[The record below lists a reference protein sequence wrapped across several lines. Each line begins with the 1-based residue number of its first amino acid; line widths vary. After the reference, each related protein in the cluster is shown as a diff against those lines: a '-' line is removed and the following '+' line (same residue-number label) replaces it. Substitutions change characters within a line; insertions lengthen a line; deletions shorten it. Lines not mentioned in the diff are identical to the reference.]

1 MGLMNGISAA
11 AYTGG
16 EIFARGALVD
26 QQAAIQA
33 ERDKRLAEMQEQASI
48 RGEQR
53 GIQNRATERGLILD
67 ETVANAPKLRDVK
80 AGDIKSEAMAKLDPE
95 ILALQNKAKTEAL
108 TAEEQA
114 KLEFYEANK
123 GKLLARKSAEA
134 AAGRDPLSAKL
145 HDIQI
150 QAAQIELDYKK
161 QETKLPPA
169 VKARAESVRDE
180 IKTISS
186 AIAKAQAEG
195 MFDANSDNAA
205 SLAKRYETLTGQL
218 DKLLTPYYGD
228 KAPKPAADQP
238 KPSKGAATTEQIM
251 GYAKRAGLSPQRAM
265 EEARK
270 SGYDVTGVQLPASR
284 EAGGLISQ

>member
-11 AYTGG
+11 GYAGG

-33 ERDKRLAEMQEQASI
+33 ERDKRLAEMQEQATI

-53 GIQNRATERGLILD
+53 GIQNRATERGLIVD

-80 AGDIKSEAMAKLDPE
+80 AGDIKAEAMAKLDPE
-95 ILALQNKAKTEAL
+95 IQALQNKAKTEAL

-114 KLEFYEANK
+114 KLNFYEANK
-123 GKLLARKSAEA
+123 DKILARKSAEA

-145 HDIQI
+145 HEIQI
-150 QAAQIELDYKK
+150 QAAQIELDYKR

-169 VKARAESVRDE
+169 VKSRAESMRDE

-195 MFDANSDNAA
+195 MFDANSDNAGA
-205 SLAKRYETLTGQL
+205 LTKRYETLTGQL
-218 DKLLTPYYGD
+218 DKLLSPYYGD

-251 GYAKRAGLSPQRAM
+251 GYAKRTNKTLQQAM
-265 EEARK
+265 DAFK
-270 SGYDVTGVQLPASR
+270 QSGYDVSGVQLPASR

>member
-11 AYTGG
+11 AYAGG
-16 EIFARGALVD
+16 EIFARGALAD
-26 QQAAIQA
+26 QQASIQA

-53 GIQNRATERGLILD
+53 DIQNRATERGLILD

-80 AGDIKSEAMAKLDPE
+80 AGDIKAEAMAKLDPE
-95 ILALQNKAKTEAL
+95 ITALQNKAKTEAL

-114 KLEFYEANK
+114 KLDFYETNK
-123 GKLLARKSAEA
+123 SKILARKSAEA

-145 HDIQI
+145 HEIQI

-169 VKARAESVRDE
+169 VKSRADSMRDE

-186 AIAKAQAEG
+186 AIAKAQADG

-228 KAPKPAADQP
+228 KAPKPTTDQP